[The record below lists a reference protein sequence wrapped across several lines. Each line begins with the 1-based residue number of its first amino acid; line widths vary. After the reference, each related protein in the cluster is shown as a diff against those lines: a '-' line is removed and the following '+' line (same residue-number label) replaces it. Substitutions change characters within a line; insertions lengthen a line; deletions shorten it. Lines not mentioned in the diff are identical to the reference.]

1 MSNEEFFMFVSQVNR
16 AASIATSSVANNL
29 DGLEKLSEEIET
41 RLGAEETP
49 L

>member
-1 MSNEEFFMFVSQVNR
+1 MNR
-16 AASIATSSVANNL
+16 AASIATQSVPKNI

-49 L
+49 LQLDVVG

>member
-16 AASIATSSVANNL
+16 AASIATQSVAKNL
-29 DGLEKLSEEIET
+29 DGLEKLTEEIET
-41 RLGAEETP
+41 RLGAEEKP